1 MSVDQQPQQEQ
12 QGSSLTPAKS
22 SSSSTTHAP
31 KTPGALTDELS
42 RLEFPIPPQFSLSS
56 NNSNKSKSSGH
67 HSRQQSSVGG
77 AGAAAG
83 LGLPQ
88 GTMPGGLEQVGPSAA
103 ERREEEQDGLGSD
116 GELADR
122 LANMPLGE
130 PERLSQQASHRR
142 RESVSDQ
149 LTDELSR
156 MDFPRPERIFGA
168 DDPVSPTMPQQQQTP
183 ATDAG
188 RFVVDNNNTMSPTAG
203 GTPRV
208 GVDASE
214 WYSVQLPQGQEI
226 PEAVRK
232 GSLQG
237 VVYKSQQ
244 QQKQQQVKEP
254 AADAAAS
261 AAAAAT

>member
-56 NNSNKSKSSGH
+56 NSNKSKSSGH

-103 ERREEEQDGLGSD
+103 ERREEEQDGLGSDD

-168 DDPVSPTMPQQQQTP
+168 DDPVSPTMAQQTP

-188 RFVVDNNNTMSPTAG
+188 RFNVEGANNTMSPG
-203 GTPRV
+203 V

-214 WYSVQLPQGQEI
+214 WYSIQLPQGQEI

-237 VVYKSQQ
+237 VVYKSS
-244 QQKQQQVKEP
+244 QQKQQQQQVKEP